1 MVLGQRSFD
10 DLGTPLADVTF
21 CVIDLETTGGAA
33 ADGGITEVGAVKLH
47 RGERVGT
54 FQTLINPGRS
64 IPPTIT
70 MLTGITESMVVL
82 APRIEGVLP
91 TLLEFIGSSVVVGH
105 NVGYDLR
112 FLRSALARDD
122 RPPLTNRWVDTCS
135 LARRLVRDEVRNC
148 KLATLA
154 EQFRLPNRPSHR
166 ALDDALATGDLL
178 HLLLERAAGL
188 GVLGLDDLL
197 GLPTL
202 AGHPQVSKLRLTDKL
217 PRQPGVY
224 LFRDR
229 TGRVLY
235 VGKATNLRTRVR
247 SYFSGDERRKVGQL
261 LREAD
266 AIDHLVCS
274 SPLEAA
280 VREVRL
286 IHQLQ
291 PRFNRQAK
299 TWSRYAYLKLTA
311 ERFPRLSVVKAVKA
325 DGATYLGPLP
335 SSRNAKLVAE
345 AIETAVPIRRCTAT
359 PTRTLRRAPC
369 APAQLGV
376 STCPCAGAITEGD
389 YTALV
394 DRLRLALRHDPW
406 SLLRPLVQRM
416 HDLAGVERFEEAA
429 DMRDRAAA
437 LAQALRRQRR
447 LDAVV
452 ESARLVVEIPGRGGA
467 ELQNG
472 LLVRAW
478 GPAGPVDE
486 LPFDAVVA
494 GAPAP
499 RPDLRA
505 TAGTSEP
512 ASVAP
517 GSPLPRHVADEVA
530 CVAGWLHQQ
539 ASNLRLVSCDGT
551 YASALPRLPD
561 LKPGRPPATTT
572 AAATASSA
580 TPLAGATATG
590 NRPPTRAEGEQPT
603 RRGPTGQS
611 QSQNPAPNAR
621 R

>member
-1 MVLGQRSFD
+1 MLPGQRSFD
-10 DLGTPLADVTF
+10 DLGTPLDDVTF

-47 RGERVGT
+47 RGARIGT
-54 FQTLINPGRS
+54 FQTLVNPGRP

-70 MLTGITESMVVL
+70 VLTGIAESMVVL

-91 TLLEFIGSSVVVGH
+91 ALLEFIGPAVVVGH
-105 NVGYDLR
+105 NVRYDLG
-112 FLRSALARDD
+112 FLGSALARDG
-122 RPPLTNRWVDTCS
+122 RPPLPNRWVDTAA
-135 LARRLVRDEVRNC
+135 LARRLVRDEVPNC
-148 KLATLA
+148 KLSTLA
-154 EQFRLPNRPSHR
+154 RQFRLPNQPSHR

-197 GLPTL
+197 ALPTM
-202 AGHPQVSKLRLTDKL
+202 AGHPQASKLRLTDSL
-217 PRQPGVY
+217 PRRPGVY
-224 LFRDR
+224 LFRDAS
-229 TGRVLY
+229 GRVLY

-261 LREAD
+261 LREAH

-286 IHQLQ
+286 IHSLQ

-311 ERFPRLSVVKAVKA
+311 ERFPRLSVVKAVRA

-345 AIETAVPIRRCTAT
+345 AIQTAVPIRRCTAT
-359 PTRTLRRAPC
+359 PGRTLRSAPC

-376 STCPCAGAITEGD
+376 STCPCAGTTSED
-389 YTALV
+389 EYTALV

-447 LDAVV
+447 LDLAVA
-452 ESARLVVEIPGRGGA
+452 SDRLVVEIPGQGGA
-467 ELQNG
+467 ELRHG
-472 LLVRAW
+472 MLVRAW

-486 LPFDAVVA
+486 LPFDRIAQS
-494 GAPAP
+494 GPAI
-499 RPDLRA
+499 RPDLSSSGGPDRDA
-505 TAGTSEP
+505 ALS
-512 ASVAP
+512 P
-517 GSPLPRHVADEVA
+517 GAPLPRHVADEVM
-530 CVAGWLHQQ
+530 CVAGWLDQH
-539 ASNLRLVSCDGT
+539 AARLRLVSCDGT
-551 YASALPRLPD
+551 WASALPRLPD
-561 LKPGRPPATTT
+561 LEPGRPVGREPRPPSN
-572 AAATASSA
+572 ATA
-580 TPLAGATATG
+580 
-590 NRPPTRAEGEQPT
+590 PPTRREVPV
-603 RRGPTGQS
+603 PS
-611 QSQNPAPNAR
+611 NP
-621 R
+621 